1 MKSIIRKCLCFGIL
15 PIAILGLNSCDFISS
30 KTTSTPKITT
40 TTSATKATPK
50 AQSFKITMIC
60 KDSSLK
66 INRTSS
72 VTVKNGETWTPTS
85 PNISNVSDA
94 TFVGWYYDEALT
106 KQVTGTITPTQDMTI
121 YGKFASNA
129 PTYRDSK
136 IDPTQTTLFIVKEVN
151 DEIIVTKGC
160 DNSYI
165 VTDYDYFK
173 DCYFSYDNF
182 KGQKNVSFSLP
193 YEDGIY
199 TATSTI
205 FYSGQLVDGMFSFQ
219 YSDRKYKY
227 SVQSEEKTIEFTN
240 ESNSKVKKKINVKM
254 TNDTS
259 LEYMHSY
266 KATIK
271 TIYSFSDGINVFTIT
286 KTFEGVHKGKPASY
300 QKTDDVTGIKINC
313 NYTIPKIRFKN
324 KFEIEKK
331 KYDLKNDDNTCEIVG
346 SISGT
351 INLLTFILRMS

>member
-1 MKSIIRKCLCFGIL
+1 MKSVIRKCLCFGIL
-15 PIAILGLNSCDFISS
+15 PITILGLNSCDFIPS

-40 TTSATKATPK
+40 TTSATKTTPK

-60 KDSSLK
+60 KDSSLN
-66 INRTSS
+66 INKTSS
-72 VTVKNGETWTPTS
+72 VTIKNGEAWTPTS
-85 PNISNVSDA
+85 PDISEA

-121 YGKFASNA
+121 YGKFTSNA
-129 PTYRDSK
+129 PTYSDSK
-136 IDPTQTTLFIVKEVN
+136 IDPTQTNSFIVEEAN

-165 VTDYDYFK
+165 MTSYGYIK

-182 KGQKNVSFSLP
+182 EGTKKVNFSLP

-205 FYSGQLVDGMFSFQ
+205 FYNGQLVDGMFSFQ

-254 TNDTS
+254 TNETS

-286 KTFEGVHKGKPASY
+286 KTFEGIHKGKPASF
-300 QKTDDVTGIKINC
+300 QKKDDITGIKINC
-313 NYTIPKIRFKN
+313 DYTISNIRFKN

-331 KYDLKNDDNTCEIVG
+331 KYDLKNDDKTCEIVG